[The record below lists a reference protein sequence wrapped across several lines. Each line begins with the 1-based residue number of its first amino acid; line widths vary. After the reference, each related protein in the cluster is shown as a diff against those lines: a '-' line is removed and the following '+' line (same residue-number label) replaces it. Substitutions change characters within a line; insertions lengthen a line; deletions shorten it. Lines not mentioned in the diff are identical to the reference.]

1 MLVSQRKRT
10 SWKATGMWP
19 PGKWT
24 KVGMNGVRGILGKW
38 VTLLLLGMS
47 CAFAQDDTSMVGTH
61 WVKFEPI
68 QTGGELRGCS
78 LDYLTVQADRAYL
91 NGEWVAV
98 NGAIQVA
105 MARDNRL
112 GVRHRIGL
120 KRVIP
125 NSPYER
131 PHFAFMQTQSQSTAK
146 VPMDEG
152 DTEAGYKLFAYGM
165 EAAVAG
171 VLKDMLE
178 SGRVAIGYNRK
189 QDGVEVMVPL
199 DLRVAD
205 INYNSD
211 GSVSRKRSPDA
222 LAAFAGC
229 YARVAGRTDK

>member
-1 MLVSQRKRT
+1 
-10 SWKATGMWP
+10 
-19 PGKWT
+19 
-24 KVGMNGVRGILGKW
+24 MNGVPGMLGKW

-68 QTGGELRGCS
+68 QAGGELRGCS

-98 NGAIQVA
+98 TGSIQLA
-105 MARDNRL
+105 MTSDNRL

-131 PHFAFMQTQSQSTAK
+131 PHFAYIQTQSHSTARAS
-146 VPMDEG
+146 VAEG
-152 DTEAGYKLFAYGM
+152 DAEAGYKLFAYGLDAS
-165 EAAVAG
+165 AAG
-171 VLKDMLE
+171 ILKDMLD
-178 SGRVAIGYNRK
+178 SGRLTIGYNRK
-189 QDGVEVMVPL
+189 QDGLEVMVPL

-205 INYNSD
+205 ISYNSD

-229 YARVAGRTDK
+229 YTRVGGPTGK